1 MKNFYF
7 GKSIIQLHSKEV
19 QAENGNWYCG
29 YIEHDLRR
37 NNWFILCYVM
47 PTNDFSTCCEDPYD
61 VVYGLGN
68 TLIEAANDIR
78 NHERYGMY
86 PLLKA
91 FG

>member
-1 MKNFYF
+1 MKNLYF
-7 GKSIIQLHSKEV
+7 NESSIQLHSKEV
-19 QAENGNWYCG
+19 QAKDGNWFYG
-29 YIEHDLRR
+29 YIEHDLSR

-68 TLIEAANDIR
+68 TLAEAAKNLR
-78 NHERYGMY
+78 NHKQYSMY
-86 PLLKA
+86 PLLKT